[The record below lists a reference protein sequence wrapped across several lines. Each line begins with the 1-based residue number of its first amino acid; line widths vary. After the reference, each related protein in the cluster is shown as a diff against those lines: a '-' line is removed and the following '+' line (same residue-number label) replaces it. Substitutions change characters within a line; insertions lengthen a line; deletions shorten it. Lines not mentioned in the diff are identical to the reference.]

1 MPGRDGTG
9 PMGMGP
15 MTGRGAGVCSGYA
28 QAGNY
33 RQGRGAGAAWAWY
46 GMGRGMGRGRGRW
59 WLGWSLCRTAIR
71 HLLPKQV
78 EILKNQ
84 AASSADGRVNN
95 RIAGLEAAPANK

>member
-1 MPGRDGTG
+1 
-9 PMGMGP
+9 MGP

-33 RQGRGAGAAWAWY
+33 RQGRGAGRGMGCGM
-46 GMGRGMGRGRGRW
+46 GMGRGMGRGRGVGG
-59 WLGWSLCRTAIR
+59 GWGGAYAAPQFAAPTAEE
-71 HLLPKQV
+71 QV

-84 AASSADGRVNN
+84 AAQLQQMLEGVNS